1 MRIGKN
7 RRVDDFE
14 VAKARWEELAPQL
27 RRAQDAYH
35 LGDEP
40 IMVDATYDDLIR
52 QMRRLEEKFPQLWS
66 PDSPTMK
73 VGAKVA
79 GSGARTL
86 THRERMY
93 SLQDVFSREEL
104 AEWFTNIA
112 SQVPPHTK
120 FTAEVK
126 IDGLALNLTYRNGE
140 LETAATRGDG
150 TAGEEVT
157 RNVRAISAIPNQLAG
172 DFPELVEV
180 RGEVFF
186 PIKAFADFNA
196 RVAERNAQIQARNEE
211 ITRHNAELRK
221 ENARR
226 AAADANLP
234 AEQQR
239 RPLLPVQREPLLKE
253 FVNPRNAAA
262 GTLRQDDP
270 GSFAL
275 SQLSFIAHGIGALD
289 GVDAETR
296 AELTTQDGVYQA
308 FTEWG
313 LPVSDQTKVLETLD
327 EVSSYLDYYQTRR
340 TELAHEFDGVVIKV
354 EDRAVQEQ
362 LGFTT
367 RVPRWAVAYK
377 FPPLE
382 VQTRLLDIKVQVG
395 RTGRVTPYA
404 VMEPVFVDGSTVSQ
418 ATLHNPQEVARKG
431 VKIGDLVI
439 LRKAGDIIPEVLGP
453 VLSARDGSERDFEMP
468 TSCPACGAAVVPAQ
482 EGDVD
487 LRCSNTRSCPA
498 QLVARVAHIG
508 SRGALDI
515 EGLGDETALWLAHP
529 DHYRE
534 DALIALATGKTL
546 ILEDDIALAAARAG
560 AELVPDAASPTVHIQ
575 LSLARRQE
583 LGIVDEDGA
592 LLNPEQIIPD
602 EVKDELGIPG
612 PQQPFLE
619 TEAGLFDLTAPAV
632 QEVYVW
638 TPVRRDGSE
647 TGDYR
652 YQRAAWT
659 KPKWAA
665 PSAQRESYELREP
678 AQPSKTLQQVIAE
691 IHAAK
696 TKELWRQI
704 VALNIRHVGP
714 VAARAIADEFGSLA
728 AARAGG
734 LAALKELDG
743 VGKIIAGSFLDW
755 FAEPWHQEI
764 VQRWQAAGVT
774 FADSEPEEI
783 EPQTLAGM
791 TIVAT
796 GTLENFT
803 RESVKE
809 AIISHGGKATG
820 SVSRNTTAVV
830 VGAGAGSKAAKA
842 EELGIPQLTEAQFEE
857 LLKTGDLDQAKELE
871 LE

>member
-1 MRIGKN
+1 M
-7 RRVDDFE
+7 DDFD

-35 LGDEP
+35 SGDQP
-40 IMVDATYDDLIR
+40 IMVDASYDELIR
-52 QMRRLEEKFPQLWS
+52 QLRRLEEQHPELWS

-79 GSGARTL
+79 GPGTRTL
-86 THRERMY
+86 THREQMY
-93 SLQDVFSREEL
+93 SLQDVFSRAEL
-104 AEWFTNIA
+104 ADWFTSVAEQI
-112 SQVPPHTK
+112 PPHTK

-126 IDGLALNLTYRNGE
+126 IDGLALNLTYRNGK

-157 RNVRAISAIPNQLAG
+157 RNVRAIADIPNQLTG

-186 PIKAFADFNA
+186 PIAAFADFNA
-196 RVAERNAQIQARNEE
+196 RVAERNAQIQERNEE
-211 ITRHNAELRK
+211 IARYNAELRK
-221 ENARR
+221 ENARQ
-226 AAADANLP
+226 AAAAAELP
-234 AEQQR
+234 ETQR
-239 RPLLPVQREPLLKE
+239 RHPRLPVQREPLLKE

-262 GTLRQDDP
+262 GILRQDDS
-270 GSFAL
+270 GSFTL
-275 SQLSFIAHGIGALD
+275 SQLSFIAHGIGALE
-289 GVDAETR
+289 GVTEDAR
-296 AELTTQDGVYQA
+296 AELATQDGVYRA
-308 FTEWG
+308 FTDWG
-313 LPVSDQTKVLETLD
+313 LPVSAQTKVLETLD
-327 EVSSYLDYYQTRR
+327 EVNAYLDYYQTRR
-340 TELAHEFDGVVIKV
+340 TELVHEFDGVVIKI

-382 VQTRLLDIKVQVG
+382 VQTRLLDIRVQVG

-453 VLSARDGSERDFEMP
+453 VLAARDGSERDFEMP
-468 TSCPACGAAVVPAQ
+468 DTCPACGAPVVPAQ
-482 EGDVD
+482 TGDVD

-515 EGLGDETALWLAHP
+515 EGLGEETALWLAHP
-529 DHYRE
+529 ERYRE

-546 ILEDDIALAAARAG
+546 ILEDDAALAAARQG
-560 AELVPDAASPTVHIQ
+560 AELVAGSPGPTVHLQ
-575 LSLARRQE
+575 LSLVRRQE
-583 LGIVDEDGA
+583 LEIVDADGA
-592 LLNPEQIIPD
+592 LLDPEQIIPAA
-602 EVKDELGIPG
+602 VKAELGIPE

-619 TEAGLFDLTAPAV
+619 TEAGLFELTADAV
-632 QEVYVW
+632 ANVYTW
-638 TPVRRDGSE
+638 MPVRQGGQD

-652 YQRAAWT
+652 YQRATWT

-665 PSAQRESYELREP
+665 PNKQRNSYELREP

-691 IHAAK
+691 IDRAK
-696 TKELWRQI
+696 TKELWRQL

-714 VAARAIADEFGSLA
+714 VAARAIAAEFGSLA
-728 AARAGG
+728 AARTSSVET
-734 LAALKELDG
+734 LQQIDG
-743 VGKIIAGSFLDW
+743 VGEVIAASFLDW

-764 VQRWQAAGVT
+764 VQRWAAAGVT
-774 FADSEPEEI
+774 FADNAPAMAATV
-783 EPQTLAGM
+783 PQTLAGM

-809 AIISHGGKATG
+809 TIVSHGGKATG
-820 SVSRNTTAVV
+820 SVSKNTTAVV
-830 VGAGAGSKAAKA
+830 VGPGAGSKAAKA
-842 EELGIPQLTEAQFEE
+842 SELGIPQLTEAQFLE
-857 LLKTGDLDQAKELE
+857 LLETGMLPL
-871 LE
+871 